1 LSDIDLRSGGLAEIP
16 PVFSV
21 YMVFP
26 GISLKIAGW
35 FKSDTDTHINMSY
48 PIDADC
54 TNEHIFRILG
64 IMKQGDS
71 KMSQNEKQNPQP
83 IQATML
89 TKSMAQLEAEIA
101 EILKKELE
109 DKDISGFVND
119 GKEFAGYTP
128 EHTINGVPYSKL
140 MEIKQ
145 QLEDENS

>member
-1 LSDIDLRSGGLAEIP
+1 
-16 PVFSV
+16 
-21 YMVFP
+21 
-26 GISLKIAGW
+26 
-35 FKSDTDTHINMSY
+35 
-48 PIDADC
+48 
-54 TNEHIFRILG
+54 
-64 IMKQGDS
+64 
-71 KMSQNEKQNPQP
+71 MSQNEKQNPQP
-83 IQATML
+83 ISATML

-140 MEIKQ
+140 MELKQ